1 MDFELNMEQRE
12 IVKAAREF
20 AEGEF
25 DPQLAMELEKSHEFP
40 FDIRKKACQLGFIGI
55 HFPEEFGGQ
64 GYGIF
69 ENALIVE
76 EFCRRDSGIGSAVV
90 LSDFSSEIIMRF
102 GSEEQKK
109 AYLPKVAS
117 GEYISGGGYTEPDHG
132 SDITFMNT
140 TAVRDGDSYVINGS
154 KTFITNGGYAKFL
167 IVLCQTDENAS
178 PTYRGQ
184 STFIVPTDVEGFEA
198 VEIEDKMGLKMTST
212 CEIYLNNVRIPAE
225 NLIGKEGRGF
235 YQVLEFFDESRVEI
249 AAQALGIAQ
258 GALDRTI
265 AYIKERSQ
273 FGRKI
278 AAFQVNQH
286 KAADMA
292 TRVELARLIVYKA
305 AWNYDKGRIDPVLT
319 SMAKM
324 TAGRTAVEVCD
335 EAIQMHGGYGYIME
349 NEVERFYRDAKITE
363 IYEGTREIQKNT
375 IASTLVGRFK

>member
-1 MDFELNMEQRE
+1 MDFELNMEQKE
-12 IVKAAREF
+12 IIKAAREF

-25 DPQLAMELEKSHEFP
+25 DPQLAMELERSHQFP
-40 FDIRKKACQLGFIGI
+40 FEIRKKACQLGFIGI
-55 HFPEEFGGQ
+55 HFPEEYGGQ

-76 EFCRRDSGIGSAVV
+76 EFCRKDSGIGSAVV
-90 LSDFSSEIIMRF
+90 LSDFSSEVVMRF

-140 TAVRDGDSYVINGS
+140 TAVKEGDVYVINGS
-154 KTFITNGGYAKFL
+154 KTFITNGGIANFL
-167 IVLCQTDENAS
+167 IVLCQTDEEAS

-212 CEIYLNNVRIPAE
+212 CEVYLNNVRIPAG

-258 GALDRTI
+258 GALDRTL
-265 AYIKERSQ
+265 AYIKERTQ
-273 FGRKI
+273 FGRKL

-305 AWNYDKGRIDPVLT
+305 AWNYDQGRIDPVLT

-375 IASTLVGRFK
+375 IASTIVGRFK

>member
-1 MDFELNMEQRE
+1 MDFELSLEQKE

-20 AEGEF
+20 AQGEF
-25 DPQLAMELEKSHEFP
+25 DPQLAMELEKAHQFP
-40 FDIRKKACQLGFIGI
+40 FEIRKKACQLGFLGI

-69 ENALIVE
+69 ENALIME
-76 EFCRRDSGIGSAVV
+76 EMCRRDSGIGSAIM

-117 GEYISGGGYTEPDHG
+117 GEYVSGGGYTEPDHG

-140 TAVRDGDSYVINGS
+140 TAVRDGDYYVINGS
-154 KTFITNGGYAKFL
+154 KTFITNGGIAKFL
-167 IVLCQTDENAS
+167 VVLCQTDENAS

-184 STFIVPTDVEGFEA
+184 STFIVPTDSEGFEA

-212 CEIYLNNVRIPAE
+212 CEIYLNNVRVPAE

-249 AAQALGIAQ
+249 GAQALGIAQ
-258 GALDRTI
+258 GALDRAI
-265 AYIKERSQ
+265 AYIKEREQ
-273 FGRKI
+273 FGKKI

-292 TRVELARLIVYKA
+292 TKVELARLIVYKA
-305 AWNYDKGRIDPVLT
+305 AWNYDQGRIDPVLT

-349 NEVERFYRDAKITE
+349 NEVERYYRDAKITE

-375 IASTLVGRFK
+375 IASSIVGRFK

>member
-1 MDFELNMEQRE
+1 MDFELNLEQRE

-25 DPQLAMELEKSHEFP
+25 DPQLAMELEKSHQFP
-40 FDIRKKACQLGFIGI
+40 FDIRKKACQLGFVGI
-55 HFPEEFGGQ
+55 HFPEEYGGQ

-76 EFCRRDSGIGSAVV
+76 EFCRRDSGLGSAVV
-90 LSDFSSEIIMRF
+90 LSDFSSEVVMRF

-140 TAVRDGDSYVINGS
+140 TAVKDGDAYVINGS
-154 KTFITNGGYAKFL
+154 KTFITNGGIAQFL
-167 IVLCQTDENAS
+167 VVLCQTDENAS

-184 STFIVPTDVEGFEA
+184 STFIVPTDVDGFEA

-212 CEIYLNNVRIPAE
+212 CEIYLNNVRVPAE

-258 GALDRTI
+258 GALDRAI
-265 AYIKERSQ
+265 AYIKERTQ
-273 FGRKI
+273 FGKKI

-286 KAADMA
+286 KVADMA
-292 TRVELARLIVYKA
+292 TRVELARLIVYKS

-335 EAIQMHGGYGYIME
+335 EAIQMHGGYGYILE

>member
-1 MDFELNMEQRE
+1 MDFELNLEQKE

-20 AEGEF
+20 AQGEF
-25 DPQLAMELEKSHEFP
+25 DPQLAMELEKGHQFP
-40 FDIRKKACQLGFIGI
+40 FEIRKKACQLGFLGI
-55 HFPEEFGGQ
+55 HFPEAYGGQ

-76 EFCRRDSGIGSAVV
+76 EFCRRDSGLGSAIM
-90 LSDFSSEIIMRF
+90 LSDFSSEVIMRF

-109 AYLPKVAS
+109 TYLPKVAS

-140 TAVRDGDSYVINGS
+140 TAVRDGDTYVINGS
-154 KTFITNGGYAKFL
+154 KTFITNGGIAQFL
-167 IVLCQTDENAS
+167 VVLCQTDENAS
-178 PTYRGQ
+178 PPYRGQ
-184 STFIVPTDVEGFEA
+184 STFIVPTDSEGFEA

-212 CEIYLNNVRIPAE
+212 AEIYLNNVRIPASY
-225 NLIGKEGRGF
+225 LVGKEGRGF

-249 AAQALGIAQ
+249 GAQALGIAQ
-258 GALDRTI
+258 GALDRAI
-265 AYIKERSQ
+265 AYIKERTQ
-273 FGRKI
+273 FGKKI

-305 AWNYDKGRIDPVLT
+305 AWNYDQGRIDPVLT

-324 TAGRTAVEVCD
+324 TAARTAVEVCD
-335 EAIQMHGGYGYIME
+335 EAIQMYGGYGYIME
-349 NEVERFYRDAKITE
+349 NEVERYYRDAKITE

>member
-1 MDFELNMEQRE
+1 MDFELDMEQRE

-25 DPQLAMELEKSHEFP
+25 DPQLAMELEKAHRFP
-40 FDIRKKACQLGFIGI
+40 FDIRKKACRLGFIGI
-55 HFPEEFGGQ
+55 HFPEEYGGQ

-76 EFCRRDSGIGSAVV
+76 EFCRRDSGLGSAVV
-90 LSDFSSEIIMRF
+90 LSDFSSEVVMRF

-140 TAVRDGDSYVINGS
+140 TAVRDGDDFVINGS
-154 KTFITNGGYAKFL
+154 KTFITNASYANFL
-167 IVLCQTDENAS
+167 VVLCQTDENAS
-178 PTYRGQ
+178 PAYRGQ

-212 CEIYLNNVRIPAE
+212 CEIYLNNVRIPAG
-225 NLIGKEGRGF
+225 NLIGKEGKGF

-258 GALDRTI
+258 GALDRAI
-265 AYIKERSQ
+265 AYIKERTQ
-273 FGRKI
+273 FGKKI

-305 AWNYDKGRIDPVLT
+305 ARNYDKGRIDPVLT

-324 TAGRTAVEVCD
+324 TAGRTAVEVAD

-349 NEVERFYRDAKITE
+349 HEVERFYRDAKITE

-375 IASTLVGRFK
+375 IASTIVGRFK